1 MARIKNYVND
11 TQITSGDRF
20 IGTDQASGQTK
31 NFTFGD
37 LVQSMN
43 SEGLL
48 ESFDGALYKFTTLGE
63 SGSINIT
70 GTSANTTSLSAITQ
84 LIVNTTNLQGDNITD
99 YLNNLVSYHIKISS
113 SSTLNEFGT
122 YRVDSISDYDAT
134 HKKLILTFQQGN
146 GALNPGANY
155 FLSLFQASY
164 DTDLSDRSV
173 TEFGDVTSAGS
184 GAIITGAERSLVYEI
199 PNKINYT
206 DITDDLISNN
216 PNSPLSANQ
225 GVVLKGFIDNINT
238 LLASDNINLD
248 TLQEIVDFIET
259 NKEILDGLTI
269 GNIAGLQNALDLKVD
284 KVTGK
289 ELSTNDFTDALLSKL
304 NGIAAGAEV
313 NVQSDW
319 NQTNNTQDDFIKNKP
334 FDVTNLALHSVEETN
349 DVFDAGSGYIITDL
363 ERTKLTNIDPGSY
376 QIITDEERTKL
387 NGIEIGAEVNVQAD
401 WNVTDVNDDAHIKNK
416 PDVVT
421 TARQLD
427 INGTPNEIEIVPDG
441 LQNLSTDRVW
451 TVGLPDNV
459 TIQNDLTV
467 NNDVSATGQVKT
479 GEGLVFTQAQ
489 ANEPVEDNVIY
500 IKEKG
505 THETIHFKYHGHDL
519 SIDTLTEII
528 PTGITSGGQLSAFG
542 LTQFVVQAGTAIIN
556 RLNKTSGATEPYP
569 EIQYVSWE
577 TQTIDIFNLDP
588 LDPTQKNAWIYV
600 DENGIVQQQST
611 PFTDGQ
617 YNSQIILGAAIHAL
631 GSVLLVK
638 SFPSVAY
645 NNVSQLNE
653 FTRIFGPM
661 KKDGH
666 LLYAVGATMQ
676 LSRTQGTA
684 FAPGRN
690 YINNP
695 ESPSTVIDAGKVGA
709 TIYRYY
715 SDGTGGWVQDT
726 NSGAGYTV
734 IDPSKYNL
742 NGTLVTVP
750 GGSWTIQRIYYFPGT
765 PDLLISYYG
774 TQLFSSEDVAERHL
788 LTSSADEAPN
798 TADQAIYLGAIIL
811 KGGCLNLNDPAQAV
825 IYKGGIFRS
834 LSAAPVGAVDS
845 NAVLND
851 LVDVSVNTPAD
862 NDFLTYNATTSKW
875 VNISRDLLFGGED
888 ADRKEAL
895 FNVVGLSD
903 IYYTTKL

>member
-11 TQITSGDRF
+11 TQITTGDKF
-20 IGTDQASGQTK
+20 IGTDQTSGQTK

-37 LVQSMN
+37 LVDTMN
-43 SEGLL
+43 SDGLL
-48 ESFDGALYKFTTLGE
+48 DSFDGALYKFTTLGE
-63 SGSINIT
+63 PGAINIT
-70 GTSANTTSLSAITQ
+70 GTSANATSLSAITQ
-84 LIVNTTNLQGDNITD
+84 LIVNTTNLQGDEITE

-113 SSTLNEFGT
+113 STTLNQFAT
-122 YRVDSISDYDAT
+122 YRVDSISDYDAN
-134 HKKLILTFQQGN
+134 HKKLILTYRQGN
-146 GALNPGANY
+146 GTLNPGAKY

-173 TEFGDVTSAGS
+173 TEFGDVTDAGS
-184 GAIITGAERSLVYEI
+184 GAIITGAERALVYEI
-199 PNKINYT
+199 PNKIYYT
-206 DITDDLISNN
+206 DIVDDLVSNN
-216 PNSPLSANQ
+216 SDKPLSANQ
-225 GVVLKGFIDNINT
+225 GLVIKGFIDNINT
-238 LLASDNINLD
+238 LLASDNIDLD
-248 TLQEIVDFIET
+248 TLQEIVDFIEN

-289 ELSTNDFTDALLSKL
+289 ELSANDFTDVLLAKL

-319 NQTNNTQDDFIKNKP
+319 NQTNSTQDDYIKNKP

-363 ERTKLTNIDPGSY
+363 ERTKLNNINPGSN
-376 QIITDEERTKL
+376 QIITDAERTKL
-387 NGIEIGAEVNVQAD
+387 NGIATGAEVNVQAD
-401 WNVTDVNDDAHIKNK
+401 WNVTDVNSDAHIKNK
-416 PDVVT
+416 PNVVT

-451 TVGLPDNV
+451 TVGLTTDV

-467 NNDVSATGQVKT
+467 NNDATVTGKVKA
-479 GEGLVFTQAQ
+479 GESFVFTQPQ
-489 ANEPVEDNVIY
+489 STEPTEENVIY
-500 IKEKG
+500 IKDAG
-505 THETIHFKYHGHDL
+505 GHEVIHFKYDGHDL

-542 LTQFVVQAGTAIIN
+542 LTQFTVQAGTAIIN
-556 RLNKTSGATEPYP
+556 KLNKASGATEPYP
-569 EIQYVSWE
+569 EIEYITWD

-588 LDPTQKNAWIYV
+588 LNPEQKNAWIYV
-600 DENGIVQQQST
+600 DANGVVQQQST

-617 YNSQIILGAAIHAL
+617 YNSQIILGAAIHAM

-690 YINNP
+690 YSINP

-715 SDGTGGWVQDT
+715 SNGAGGWVRDT

-734 IDPSKYNL
+734 IDPSKYNN
-742 NGTLVTVP
+742 NGTLTTVP
-750 GGSWTIQRIYYFPGT
+750 GGSWTIQRIYYFPAT

-774 TQLFSSEDVAERHL
+774 TKLFNSEDVAERHL

-862 NDFLTYNATTSKW
+862 DDFLTYNATTSKW

-895 FNVVGLSD
+895 FAVVGLAD

>member
-63 SGSINIT
+63 PGSINIT

-146 GALNPGANY
+146 GTLNPGANY

-363 ERTKLTNIDPGSY
+363 ERTKLTNISPGSY

-451 TVGLPDNV
+451 TVGLPDDV

-479 GEGLVFTQAQ
+479 GEGLIFTQVQ
-489 ANEPVEDNVIY
+489 ANEPVENNVIY

-505 THETIHFKYHGHDL
+505 GHETIHFKYHGHDL

-666 LLYAVGATMQ
+666 LLYAVGSTMQ

-695 ESPSTVIDAGKVGA
+695 ESPSTVIDDGKVGA

-715 SDGTGGWVQDT
+715 SDGTGGWIQDT

-742 NGTLVTVP
+742 NGTLVPVP

-774 TQLFSSEDVAERHL
+774 TQLFNSEDVAERHL
-788 LTSSADEAPN
+788 LTSSADESPN

>member
-11 TQITSGDRF
+11 TQITTGDKF

-37 LVQSMN
+37 LVN
-43 SEGLL
+43 SINSDGLL
-48 ESFDGALYKFTTLGE
+48 DSFDGALYKFTGLGE
-63 SGSINIT
+63 AGAINIT
-70 GTSANTTSLSAITQ
+70 GTNTNTTNLSAITQ
-84 LIVNTTNLQGDNITD
+84 LIVNTTNLQGDNITQ
-99 YLNNLVSYHIKISS
+99 YLENLVSYHIKISS
-113 SSTLNEFGT
+113 STTLNQFAT
-122 YRVDSISDYDAT
+122 YRVDSISDYDAN
-134 HKKLILTFQQGN
+134 HKKLILTYRQGN
-146 GALNPGANY
+146 GVLTAGAKY

-173 TEFGDVTSAGS
+173 TEFGDVTDAGS
-184 GAIITGAERSLVYEI
+184 GVIITGAERALVYEV
-199 PNKINYT
+199 PNKIYYT
-206 DITDDLISNN
+206 DIVDDLVSNN
-216 PNSPLSANQ
+216 SDKPLSANQ
-225 GVVLKGFIDNINT
+225 GLVIKGFIDNINT
-238 LLASDNINLD
+238 LLASDNIDLD
-248 TLQEIVDFIET
+248 TLQEIVDFIEN

-289 ELSTNDFTDALLSKL
+289 ELSANDFTDVLLAKL
-304 NGIAAGAEV
+304 NGISAGAEV

-319 NQTNNTQDDFIKNKP
+319 NQTNNTQDDYIKNKP

-349 DVFDAGSGYIITDL
+349 DVYDAGSGYIITDL
-363 ERTKLTNIDPGSY
+363 ERTKLNNINPGSN
-376 QIITDEERTKL
+376 QIITDAERTKL
-387 NGIEIGAEVNVQAD
+387 NGIEAGAEVNVQAD
-401 WNVTDVNDDAHIKNK
+401 WNVTDVNADAHIKNK

-451 TVGLPDNV
+451 TVGLTADV

-467 NNDVSATGQVKT
+467 NNKVDVADTVSTGKGV
-479 GEGLVFTQAQ
+479 VFTQPQ
-489 ANEPVEDNVIY
+489 SEEPTEDNIIY
-500 IKEKG
+500 VKQKDN
-505 THETIHFKYHGHDL
+505 HETMHFKYHGHDL
-519 SIDTLTEII
+519 SLDTLTEII

-542 LTQFVVQAGTAIIN
+542 LTQFTVQAGTAIIN
-556 RLNKTSGATEPYP
+556 KLNKASGATEPYP
-569 EIQYVSWE
+569 EIEYITWD

-588 LDPTQKNAWIYV
+588 LNPEQKNAWIYV
-600 DENGIVQQQST
+600 DVNGVIQQQST

-617 YNSQIILGAAIHAL
+617 YTSQIILGAAIHAL
-631 GSVLLVK
+631 GSVLLVR

-645 NNVSQLNE
+645 NNVAQLNE

-666 LLYAVGATMQ
+666 LLYADGATMQ

-690 YINNP
+690 YVANP
-695 ESPSTVIDAGKVGA
+695 ESPSTVIDPAKVSA
-709 TIYRYY
+709 SIYRYY
-715 SDGTGGWVQDT
+715 SDGIGGWVQDT
-726 NSGAGYTV
+726 NAGSGYNV

-742 NGTLVTVP
+742 NGTLTHVP
-750 GGSWTIQRIYYFPGT
+750 GGKWTIQRIYYFPAT
-765 PDLLISYYG
+765 PDILISYYG
-774 TQLFSSEDVAERHL
+774 DQLYSSEDVAERHL
-788 LTSSADEAPN
+788 LTNSADEAPN
-798 TADQAIYLGAIIL
+798 TASQAIYLGAIIL
-811 KGGCLNLNDPAQAV
+811 KGGCINLNDSSQAV

-834 LSAAPVGAVDS
+834 LSSSPVGQVAS
-845 NAVLND
+845 NAVIND
-851 LVDVSVNTPAD
+851 LNDVSVSSPSD
-862 NDFLTYNATTSKW
+862 NDFLTYNATTSQW

-895 FNVVGLSD
+895 FAVVGLAD